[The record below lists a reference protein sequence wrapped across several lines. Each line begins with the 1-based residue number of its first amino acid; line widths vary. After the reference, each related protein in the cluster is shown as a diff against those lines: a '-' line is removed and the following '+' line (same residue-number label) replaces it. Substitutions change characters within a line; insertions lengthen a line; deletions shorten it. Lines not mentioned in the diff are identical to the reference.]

1 MESHERVLSID
12 APRGLLTFFE
22 GVGGACRAEGAGA
35 RRTGGQFGV
44 QLLKGSHRTAGNGL
58 GLAH

>member
-1 MESHERVLSID
+1 MSHSC
-12 APRGLLTFFE
+12 RGFLTFFE

-35 RRTGGQFGV
+35 RRTRGQFGV